1 MESIY
6 GVVSGRRRARG
17 EGGDGA
23 AAKEGWK
30 VEGGLPV
37 RSPMIEVWRKAAEL
51 LRFGLLGWGGSI
63 ASLN

>member
-23 AAKEGWK
+23 AVEEGWK
-30 VEGGLPV
+30 LEGAAAGEVTDDRGVEEGGRALEV
-37 RSPMIEVWRKAAEL
+37 RVAEV
-51 LRFGLLGWGGSI
+51 GGSI